1 MIMYKRMMEQ
11 ARKDGVTSEKSMWAS
26 IEAVDD
32 LLDVVEE
39 EHPELY
45 KKFIR
50 RQHCALYG
58 PHFNETLAEDVVE
71 GLRYTD
77 KDGKTHTGE
86 YWSVE
91 AVEAA
96 VRPMSFPST
105 VTKWDK
111 YVAFNAFRAAVGPKI
126 DDSTVL
132 QMGYAFFFA
141 DDNFQGENK
150 VWCYVNNLY

>member
-1 MIMYKRMMEQ
+1 MYKKMMEQ
-11 ARKDGVTSEKSMWAS
+11 ARKDGVASEKSMWAS

-50 RQHCALYG
+50 RQHWALYG

-77 KDGKTHTGE
+77 KEGKVHTGE

-91 AVEAA
+91 AVDDAT
-96 VRPMSFPST
+96 RSMSFPSGT
-105 VTKWDK
+105 TKWDK
-111 YVAFNAFRAAVGPKI
+111 YVAFNVFRAAVGPKF
-126 DDSTVL
+126 DDAVALHS
-132 QMGYAFFFA
+132 GHAFFFTDA
-141 DDNFQGENK
+141 NFSGENK
-150 VWCYVNNLY
+150 VWCYVNNIY